1 MKLRKDGSLTI
12 RLPEPLKE
20 ALERAAEAD
29 RRSLSQMVGL
39 ALERFLESRNEW
51 PPAARAVRKAAKPAA
66 RRS

>member
-12 RLPEPLKE
+12 RLPAPLKE

-39 ALERFLESRNEW
+39 ALEKFLEARNEW
-51 PPAARAVRKAAKPAA
+51 PPTGTKKPRTTA
-66 RRS
+66 RRR